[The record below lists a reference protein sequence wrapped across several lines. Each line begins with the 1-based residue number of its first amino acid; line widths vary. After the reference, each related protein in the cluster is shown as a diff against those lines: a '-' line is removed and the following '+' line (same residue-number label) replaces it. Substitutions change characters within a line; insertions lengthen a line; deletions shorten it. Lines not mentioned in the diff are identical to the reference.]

1 MKSELI
7 ILQRLGNRPIS
18 VKFNY
23 CSDTGHLNTV
33 VLRIDDEKPVVAQ
46 LFPTSAFL
54 KIIISE
60 LN

>member
-1 MKSELI
+1 M
-7 ILQRLGNRPIS
+7 
-18 VKFNY
+18 KFNY
-23 CSDTGHLNTV
+23 CSDTGHPNTV
-33 VLRIDDEKPVVAQ
+33 VLGIDDEKPVVAQ